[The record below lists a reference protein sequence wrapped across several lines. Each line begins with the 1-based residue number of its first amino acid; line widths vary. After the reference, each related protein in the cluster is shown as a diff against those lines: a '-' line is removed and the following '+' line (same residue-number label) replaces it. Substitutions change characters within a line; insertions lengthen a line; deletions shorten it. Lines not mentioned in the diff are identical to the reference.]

1 MNDKINLK
9 IPSKEDIK
17 IALNKTSMTNAGV
30 DDLRSRKLMG
40 QKGMDIGTTYDD
52 PKGKT
57 LKKTISE
64 D

>member
-1 MNDKINLK
+1 
-9 IPSKEDIK
+9 
-17 IALNKTSMTNAGV
+17 MTNAGV